1 FHFPIYGGGP
11 FPKYG
16 NFDEGFVMMINPCA
30 MKGISIFLA
39 LAKSLPDIRFA
50 AVLTW
55 GTTAEDRLALGQLP
69 NVKLLNPVDDIDEV
83 FAQSRILLMPSLWS
97 EAFGLTAI
105 EAMLRGIPTLASNVG
120 GLPEAKL
127 GVDYVLPVRPIESY
141 RQEFDS
147 RRLPV
152 PIVPEQDVACWLD
165 ALQSL
170 VSDRSHY
177 ERLSTESRQAAIAH
191 VSGLC
196 VSSAE

>member
-1 FHFPIYGGGP
+1 
-11 FPKYG
+11 
-16 NFDEGFVMMINPCA
+16 
-30 MKGISIFLA
+30 
-39 LAKSLPDIRFA
+39 
-50 AVLTW
+50 
-55 GTTAEDRLALGQLP
+55 
-69 NVKLLNPVDDIDEV
+69 NPVDDIDEV

-165 ALQSL
+165 ARQSL

-196 VSSAE
+196 VSSVEEFLENLSPASAITGAGRQPQDEGGAASRSGSLKR